1 MRRLVCLVL
10 ASLLAACQTPPN
22 TPGAG
27 VGRQY
32 TPVIDLQGV
41 DQTRYFNDLN
51 SCRSSA
57 SMVDAERAEMAG
69 LIGGALIGA
78 AIGASISSDR
88 RVISSGANSGAL
100 SGGLR
105 AGGRARS
112 RQEIIM
118 GNCMSSRG
126 YRVLDGTAN
135 VSFVQPFGG
144 YAPAPAVASPPAPMQ
159 TPEVP
164 AVALPTVVAAPL
176 VTAAALPPPPRYAD
190 GRPAT
195 PGVLAIT
202 ETSVPKATPAP
213 SGQDAYQ
220 AEQLARRMNCAF
232 SESSSL
238 VGKGPGYE
246 TYGVRCGNGETIVIR
261 CEFGNC
267 RALR

>member
-1 MRRLVCLVL
+1 M
-10 ASLLAACQTPPN
+10 
-22 TPGAG
+22 
-27 VGRQY
+27 GRHY

-51 SCRSSA
+51 TCRASA

-78 AIGASISSDR
+78 AVGASISSDR

-118 GNCMSSRG
+118 GNCMASRG

-135 VSFVQPFGG
+135 VSFVQPVGG
-144 YAPAPAVASPPAPMQ
+144 YAPAPAVVPPTAPLQAPEIPAAALTPVSATQPAP
-159 TPEVP
+159 
-164 AVALPTVVAAPL
+164 
-176 VTAAALPPPPRYAD
+176 AAALPPLPRYED
-190 GRPAT
+190 GRPAI
-195 PGVLAIT
+195 PGVLTVT

-232 SESSSL
+232 SNSSSL

-267 RALR
+267 RALK

>member
-1 MRRLVCLVL
+1 VRRLAFLVL
-10 ASLLAACQTPPN
+10 AALLTACQTPPN

-27 VGRQY
+27 VGRHY
-32 TPVIDLQGV
+32 TPVIDLQAV

-57 SMVDAERAEMAG
+57 SMVDAERAELAG
-69 LIGGALIGA
+69 LIGGALVGA

-100 SGGLR
+100 SGGLH

-118 GNCMSSRG
+118 GNCMASRG

-135 VSFVQPFGG
+135 ISFVQPVGG
-144 YAPAPAVASPPAPMQ
+144 YPPAPAPMQ
-159 TPEVP
+159 TPQLPAATPTPVIVP
-164 AVALPTVVAAPL
+164 QPT
-176 VTAAALPPPPRYAD
+176 TAAALPPLPRYAD
-190 GRPAT
+190 GRPAI
-195 PGVLAIT
+195 PGVLTVT

-232 SESSSL
+232 SDSSSL

-246 TYGVRCGNGETIVIR
+246 TYGVRCGNGETVVIR